1 MAKQIRVRTPKP
13 LKLKDAK
20 KLDRIESLL
29 NQGQD
34 EEAERELLEFT
45 HMNPDIV
52 EGWELLLEFASI
64 FRNQHLAWKAARQLV
79 LLEPGEELHRYNFA
93 VSSAALGS
101 PFSTLKHVRYYLE
114 HFPNGIYRRQ
124 IGEIEA
130 VTAPVCETLLR
141 EDEMAKLAADPDDL
155 ALFEEAQVLVSSG
168 EYVEG
173 RKLSQEVAKRL
184 PGAPAPL
191 NNISLAY
198 AVEGN
203 LAEALKVSQ
212 QVLELH
218 PQNLHA
224 RCNLVQVFV
233 RLGREAEIQS
243 VLEGLRQT
251 TPEDPSHWGK
261 LIETFAVAGDDA
273 GVIDV
278 YRRAQKHLGR
288 KADAALLPLFHHLAA
303 VSYACLDNEREA
315 RQLWKKALAQSPSLQ
330 VAQDNL
336 DDIQLPIG
344 ERNGAWHFPIQQWLP
359 AQWVR
364 QLERLT
370 SSSLKGRQ
378 NKLRNAI
385 ERAFQINPALETA
398 LSILLKRGDPIGREV
413 ALHVTAHYPLPG
425 LREFALGRH
434 GSDEDRME
442 AARYASEYGLID
454 TSQPVPLYIRGKQTE
469 LLLLNYEIYGEPVE
483 SDLPEQAQ
491 EYLEAAHEALQ
502 EKQPEEAFEWI
513 ELGLKIVP
521 DEKTFLNYK
530 AVAFSMQNRHNEAKA
545 VIEHMAALYPDY
557 LFARCGMAQYC
568 VREKRLDEA
577 EAWLKPLL
585 TQTRFHHSEFKALA
599 LAQADLLKARGQK
612 DGANAWL
619 QMWQQYELEQLAM
632 EFDDDE
638 FDDEA

>member
-1 MAKQIRVRTPKP
+1 MAKQIRARSPKP

-29 NQGQD
+29 NQGQE
-34 EEAERELLEFT
+34 EEAERNLLEFT
-45 HMNPDIV
+45 HVNPDIV

-64 FRNQHLAWKAARQLV
+64 FQEPHLAWTAVRQLV

-93 VSSAALGS
+93 VSAAAVGS
-101 PFSTLKHVRYYLE
+101 PFSTLKHARYYLE

-124 IGEIEA
+124 MGELEA

-141 EDEMAKLAADPDDL
+141 EDEMARLAADPDDL

-168 EYVEG
+168 DIAEG
-173 RKLSQEVAKRL
+173 RRLSQEVAKRL

-203 LAEALKVSQ
+203 LAEALRVSQ

-224 RCNLVQVFV
+224 RCNLVQVSI
-233 RLGREAEIQS
+233 RQGREAEIQPI
-243 VLEGLRQT
+243 LEDLRQA

-261 LIETFAVAGDDA
+261 LIETFAVAGDDTS
-273 GVIDV
+273 VIDV

-303 VSYACLDNEREA
+303 VSYARLDNEREA
-315 RQLWKKALAQSPSLQ
+315 KHLWKKALAQSPSLQ

-344 ERNGAWHFPIQQWLP
+344 ERNGAWNFPMQQWL
-359 AQWVR
+359 AVKWVR
-364 QLERLT
+364 QLEQMI

-385 ERAFQINPALETA
+385 ERTFQNNPAIETA
-398 LSILLKRGDPIGREV
+398 LSILLKRGDPIGREL
-413 ALHVTAHYPLPG
+413 ALHVAAHYPLPG

-442 AARYASEYGLID
+442 AARYASDYGLID
-454 TSQPVPLYIRGKQTE
+454 TSQPVPLYIRGKSTE
-469 LLLLNYEIYGEPVE
+469 LLLLNYEIYTE
-483 SDLPEQAQ
+483 SVANDLPEQAQ
-491 EYLEAAHEALQ
+491 EYLQTAHEALQ
-502 EKQPEEAFEWI
+502 ETRPEKAFEWI
-513 ELGLKIVP
+513 EKGLEIVP

-530 AVAFSMQNRHNEAKA
+530 AVAFSMQNRYDEAKA

-568 VREKRLDEA
+568 VHEKRLDEA

-585 TQTRFHHSEFKALA
+585 TRNRFHHSEFKALA
-599 LAQADLLKARGQK
+599 FAQADLLKARGQK
-612 DGANAWL
+612 DGANAWI
-619 QMWQQYELEQLAM
+619 QMWRQFEREQYEI
-632 EFDDDE
+632 
-638 FDDEA
+638 